1 VSGIEL
7 YKHIQKMAQSLAR
20 KVFFITGDV
29 MGVDTKDFLTRT
41 KALYLAKPFDNE
53 ELKKNTKRLLAQVV

>member
-1 VSGIEL
+1 
-7 YKHIQKMAQSLAR
+7 MAQSLAR